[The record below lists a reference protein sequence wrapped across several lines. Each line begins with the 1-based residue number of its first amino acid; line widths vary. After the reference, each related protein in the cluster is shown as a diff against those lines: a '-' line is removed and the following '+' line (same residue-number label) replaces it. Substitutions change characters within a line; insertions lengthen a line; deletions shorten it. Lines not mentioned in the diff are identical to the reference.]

1 MNASEGNKCEEEG
14 GGGEEEGRWNWF
26 RPANVSETFFE
37 ACQRHGL
44 IMTAYWLVVSSASPL
59 EEEHVRLALCHLY
72 RKVPTLRLCL
82 RQRDGVLWACE
93 RAVGDNID
101 FEVVEGRDPRDV
113 MEEVMNQSYASHDG
127 PLWRARLVRGAA
139 GEDCP
144 SEELRASFP
153 HTSHLVLGNHHG
165 IADGTS
171 NVRTYNL
178 LLRILNDV
186 IAGRPIDDQEQL
198 GDFVNEAELMKMVD
212 DKKRA
217 LEKDPENL
225 QRLLEEKAAQMQRV
239 PLFLQ
244 CHPPAGQRMHR
255 RTRMLHGILDEETT
269 RRLIERCKREGV
281 SVESAVTT
289 AINGTTVDM
298 AVRTGREAESF
309 RLSESHAVNL
319 RRYLSADAAA
329 ALGVLIT
336 VFDNVTQTPITWR
349 AAFWEHARSLHA
361 SLHAR
366 LRQNGPLHDECL
378 RQMVMPNDA
387 LETLLTDLPSPTHDC
402 TTSNMGALDAK
413 FPERGAHVQAT
424 RLARGS
430 CSFYDFAVHFYHT
443 FRGRFTYTLC
453 FDAGLVAEDVASAFR
468 QALFD
473 NLKAVI

>member
-1 MNASEGNKCEEEG
+1 MSANEEEKYEE
-14 GGGEEEGRWNWF
+14 GEEEGKWNWL

-37 ACQRHGL
+37 TCQRHGL
-44 IMTAYWLVVSSASPL
+44 IMTAYWITVRSAAPL

-82 RQRDGVLWACE
+82 RQRCDGILWACE
-93 RAVGDNID
+93 RKGVDNID
-101 FEVVEGRDPRDV
+101 FEVLDGCDPRDV
-113 MEEVMNQSYASHDG
+113 MEDLMNRSYASHEG

-144 SEELRASFP
+144 PEEVRASFP

-198 GDFVNEAELMKMVD
+198 GDFVNEAELMKMVE
-212 DKKRA
+212 DKKRE
-217 LEKDPENL
+217 LEKDPETL
-225 QRLLEEKAAQMQRV
+225 HRLLKEKAAEMQRV

-244 CHPPAGQRMHR
+244 CYPPARRGAGR
-255 RTRMLHGILDEETT
+255 RTRALHEILDEETT
-269 RRLIERCKREGV
+269 SRLLQRCKQEGV
-281 SVESAVTT
+281 SVESAFT
-289 AINGTTVDM
+289 ALVNGTTVDA
-298 AVRTGREAESF
+298 AVLAGRGGREF
-309 RLSESHAVNL
+309 LLHESHAVNL
-319 RRYLSADAAA
+319 RRYLSEDAAA

-336 VFDNVTQTPITWR
+336 VFDNSTLTPVTWR
-349 AAFWEHARSLHA
+349 EAFWDYARALHA

-366 LRQNGPLHDECL
+366 LSQNGPVHDECL
-378 RQMVMPNDA
+378 RQMAMPNDA
-387 LETLLTDLPSPTHDC
+387 LEAVLADLPSPTHDC
-402 TTSNMGALDAK
+402 TTSNMGGLDAR
-413 FPERGAHVQAT
+413 FPERGDHVQAT

-443 FRGRFTYTLC
+443 FRGRFTYTYC
-453 FDAGLVAEDVASAFR
+453 FSASLVAEDVARTFT
-468 QALFD
+468 QALFA
-473 NLKAVI
+473 NLRALV

>member
-1 MNASEGNKCEEEG
+1 MSANEEKKSEQGEEEEG
-14 GGGEEEGRWNWF
+14 KWTWL

-37 ACQRHGL
+37 TCQRHGL
-44 IMTAYWLVVSSASPL
+44 IMTAYWITVRSAAPL
-59 EEEHVRLALCHLY
+59 EEEQVRLALCHLY

-82 RQRDGVLWACE
+82 RQRSDGVLWACE
-93 RAVGDNID
+93 RQSGDNID
-101 FEVVEGRDPRDV
+101 FEVLDGQDPRAV
-113 MEEVMNQSYASHDG
+113 MEDLMNRGYASHDG

-144 SEELRASFP
+144 LEEVRASLP

-198 GDFVNEAELMKMVD
+198 GEFVDEAELMKMVE
-212 DKKRA
+212 DKKQE
-217 LEKDPENL
+217 LEKDPETL
-225 QRLLEEKAAQMQRV
+225 QRLLEEKAAEAQRV

-244 CHPPAGQRMHR
+244 CHPPAGQSACR
-255 RTRMLHGILDEETT
+255 RTRSLHEILDEETT
-269 RRLIERCKREGV
+269 RRFLQRCKQEGV
-281 SVESAVTT
+281 SVESAFTT
-289 AINGTTVDM
+289 LINGTTVDA
-298 AVRTGREAESF
+298 AVAAGRGEGEF
-309 RLSESHAVNL
+309 RLHESHAVNL

-336 VFDNVTQTPITWR
+336 VFNNSTLTPVTWR
-349 AAFWEHARSLHA
+349 EAFWEHARALHEA
-361 SLHAR
+361 LHAR
-366 LRQNGPLHDECL
+366 LRQNGPVHDECL

-387 LETLLTDLPSPTHDC
+387 LEALLADLPSPTHDC

-413 FPERGAHVQAT
+413 FPERGDHVQAT

-443 FRGRFTYTLC
+443 FRGRFAYTYC
-453 FDAGLVAEDVASAFR
+453 FSAGLVAEDVARAFTR
-468 QALFD
+468 ALFA
-473 NLKAVI
+473 NLRELI